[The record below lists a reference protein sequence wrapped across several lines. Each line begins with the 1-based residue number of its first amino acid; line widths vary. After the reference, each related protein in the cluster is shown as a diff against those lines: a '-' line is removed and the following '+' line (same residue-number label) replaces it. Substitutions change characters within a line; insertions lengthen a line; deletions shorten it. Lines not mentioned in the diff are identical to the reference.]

1 MQLKKLRRRKQDGW
15 TMAEVLAATAAGGFV
30 LSTAFMMQQ
39 KADDQETG
47 RATADLMSSF
57 QQVAVQYFAAN
68 RVDIEAAMAG
78 DATKAGVHCLINVA
92 DDGTGGTVSVG
103 TVNHTCAFDA
113 TNLKAKGVWPT
124 GIPINAGTGRYV
136 AITRQVM
143 AAGVPTGADEML
155 VVLAPVQ
162 GGSVMTSGSIP
173 FTGDLKRTMEQIQ
186 SGSTSLGGAGGF
198 IPPGQDYAQCQYN
211 GSTKQVCGSTWSVN
225 LADFLN

>member
-1 MQLKKLRRRKQDGW
+1 ML
-15 TMAEVLAATAAGGFV
+15 EVMGATAVGG
-30 LSTAFMMQQ
+30 LILASAFSMQQ

-68 RVDIEAAMAG
+68 RTDIEAAMAG

-92 DDGTGGTVSVG
+92 DDGSGGTVSVG
-103 TVNHTCAFDA
+103 STNHTCAFDA

-124 GIPINAGTGRYV
+124 GVQINAGTGRYV
-136 AITRQVM
+136 AIVRQVL

-155 VVLAPVQ
+155 VVLAPLQ
-162 GGSVMTSGSIP
+162 GGNVMTSGSVS
-173 FTGDLKRTMEQIQ
+173 FSGDLQRTMEQIQ
-186 SGSTSLGGAGGF
+186 SGATSLGGAGGY
-198 IPPGQDYAQCQYN
+198 IPPGQNYGPCQYN
-211 GSTKQVCGSTWSVN
+211 ASTKQVCGSTWSVN